1 MQRRLVW
8 VLALTGLVACDFP
21 TESPLWDQ
29 TWVVPVES
37 IVVRATDLLPEG
49 VDVNEDTTAFTAETP
64 EATIRVTLAEVCTQ
78 CLLLNGLRTRKP
90 EFGDTVTTE
99 TTLPSELVSATLA
112 GGAFDVV
119 VGHNLNFDP
128 LRPSSDPAAPR
139 GYLVFRF
146 SSNGTVVAYDSIS
159 GDDTAFPGGTTLT
172 PDVPVR
178 PVEVSS
184 SIVLD
189 VYVYSPEGDSVTVE
203 ALDTAGLTLRPSI
216 VEISQVTVEASST
229 TIDPVRT
236 TMDFSGVDSTAIE
249 HVQSGALLVDVDN
262 PWNVTGTL
270 DVILDPPDPAIERS
284 LTLRPGTY
292 QDRLEFS
299 ASEQRALLD
308 AGVVGVEATGS
319 FGSTGPIVVTPAQAL
334 VVDGNL
340 ELVVLIGDT
349 EAF

>member
-1 MQRRLVW
+1 MRRLLW
-8 VLALTGLVACDFP
+8 IPLLLGPAACEFP

-37 IVVRATDLLPEG
+37 IVVGATDLLPDD
-49 VDVNEDTTAFTAETP
+49 VDVNADTTAFTAETP
-64 EATIRVTLAEVCTQ
+64 EATIRVTLADVCTS
-78 CLLLNGLRTRKP
+78 CLILNGLRTRKP

-128 LRPSSDPAAPR
+128 LRPSADPGAPR
-139 GYLVFRF
+139 GYMVFRF

-159 GDDTAFPGGTTLT
+159 GDDAAFPGGSTLT
-172 PDVPVR
+172 PDLPIR

-189 VYVYSPEGDSVTVE
+189 VYIYSPEGDSVTVE
-203 ALDTAGLTLRPSI
+203 AFDTAGLTLHPSV
-216 VEISQVTVEASST
+216 VEISQVTLEASSI
-229 TIDPVRT
+229 TIEPVRS

-249 HVQSGALLVDVDN
+249 HVQSGALLVDVAN
-262 PWNVTGTL
+262 PWNVAGTL
-270 DVILDPPDPAIERS
+270 DVTLEPPDPAIQRS
-284 LTLRPGTY
+284 LALRPGTY
-292 QDRLEFS
+292 QDRIEFT

-319 FGSTGPIVVTPAQAL
+319 FASTGSVVVTPAQQL
-334 VVDGNL
+334 VVNGNL

-349 EAF
+349 GAF